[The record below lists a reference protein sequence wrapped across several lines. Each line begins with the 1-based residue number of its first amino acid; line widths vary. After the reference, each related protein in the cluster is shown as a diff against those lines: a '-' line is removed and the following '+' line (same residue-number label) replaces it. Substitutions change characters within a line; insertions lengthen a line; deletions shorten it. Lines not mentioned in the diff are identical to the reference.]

1 MGRTVYAEERLHNYL
16 ISLIRPD
23 EYTIGLI
30 VGQVRFLYV
39 SIYVIFPVFIHFNNI
54 FNNIIFIFLGYFI
67 LFIFFLKLIC

>member
-16 ISLIRPD
+16 ISLVRPD

-39 SIYVIFPVFIHFNNI
+39 SIYVIFPVFIHFNIYN
-54 FNNIIFIFLGYFI
+54 FYV
-67 LFIFFLKLIC
+67 FF